1 MEMTPQVMFGQ
12 VMHKRLFPK
21 VNTFNYDIYY
31 LLLPLSKIDSMRS
44 TWRFG
49 VNRAALSGFW
59 AKDHGDRH
67 SGDLQAWARGI
78 LGTYGVIADGEIM
91 LLAMPRIFGHV
102 FNPVSFWFCH
112 DAGGMLRAIICEV
125 NNTFGES
132 HSYVCK
138 VQASGEIDCNTWL
151 EAEKVFHVSPF
162 LERAGS
168 YRFRF
173 ALKDNNIGIWI
184 DFYDATQNKKLMTS
198 LTGSCVRMD
207 TTALRRAFWR
217 YPLVALVALARIHW
231 HAVKLIA
238 KGIRY
243 IPKPAQKPEK
253 HSISSP
259 HNKQKVTS

>member
-1 MEMTPQVMFGQ
+1 MEMTPQIMFGQ

-21 VNTFNYDIYY
+21 VNGFNYGIYY
-31 LLLPLSKIDSMRS
+31 LLLPLSKISSLRS

-49 VNRAALSGFW
+49 INRPALSSFW
-59 AKDHGDRH
+59 AKDHGDRQG
-67 SGDLQAWARGI
+67 GDLQVWARS
-78 LGTYGVIADGEIM
+78 LLAEYGVRADGEIM
-91 LLAMPRIFGHV
+91 LLTMPRIFGHV

-112 DAGGMLRAIICEV
+112 DAGGVLRAVICEV

-138 VQASGEIDCNTWL
+138 PPEGGEIDGITWM
-151 EAEKVFHVSPF
+151 EAEKQFHVSPF
-162 LERAGS
+162 LERAGH

-173 ALKDNNIGIWI
+173 SLSGNSIGIWI
-184 DFYDATQNKKLMTS
+184 NFHDAMENKKLLTA
-198 LTGSCVRMD
+198 LTGACVPMD
-207 TTALRRAFWR
+207 AASLRRAFWR

-231 HAVKLIA
+231 HAVKLLA
-238 KGIRY
+238 KGIKY
-243 IPKPAQKPEK
+243 IPKPEQKPER